1 MESHILA
8 PGLNE
13 SELMKSLVL
22 YGCPCFNLHI
32 YNAVGLAKEALLR
45 DGISVKTHVVN
56 SEEELALIMK
66 ASQGISYF
74 GTVSYADAQ
83 KIVSAVRTMRQMVGM
98 GDEAEKIKRCLEQG
112 ESLRKKIRHFGLC
125 MKTI

>member
-13 SELMKSLVL
+13 SELMKSLAL

-66 ASQGISYF
+66 ASQGI
-74 GTVSYADAQ
+74 
-83 KIVSAVRTMRQMVGM
+83 
-98 GDEAEKIKRCLEQG
+98 
-112 ESLRKKIRHFGLC
+112 
-125 MKTI
+125 